1 MNWTSILILQVVSGA
16 VGAHLAAMA
25 LHQYRFGSVV
35 NTLWSDCLLA
45 GALSGYFLQ
54 AMALTVVTASGSL
67 NEPTLS
73 EVFFVEALTGAV
85 VGGIAMAIVGFV
97 IYGEVCQNVTAHRG
111 ALMFHPQEHVCLF
124 LSACC
129 SERSSRSSH
138 RLEFMRLIAAV
149 VIAHLFRLVSVR

>member
-1 MNWTSILILQVVSGA
+1 
-16 VGAHLAAMA
+16 
-25 LHQYRFGSVV
+25 
-35 NTLWSDCLLA
+35 LLA

-97 IYGEVCQNVTAHRG
+97 IYEN
-111 ALMFHPQEHVCLF
+111 
-124 LSACC
+124 SAKT
-129 SERSSRSSH
+129 
-138 RLEFMRLIAAV
+138 
-149 VIAHLFRLVSVR
+149 

>member
-1 MNWTSILILQVVSGA
+1 MNWASILILQVVSG
-16 VGAHLAAMA
+16 VIGAHLAAMA
-25 LHQYRFGSVV
+25 LHQYRFGWVGH
-35 NTLWSDCLLA
+35 TLVGLLA

-97 IYGEVCQNVTAHRG
+97 IYEN
-111 ALMFHPQEHVCLF
+111 
-124 LSACC
+124 SAKT
-129 SERSSRSSH
+129 
-138 RLEFMRLIAAV
+138 
-149 VIAHLFRLVSVR
+149 